1 MSRFA
6 ARSVHATL
14 LLSLGVVPVVTP
26 GSAPHSPARPA
37 TALSAHVAAA
47 PAGPDRTVPAA
58 VSGSPLAGAIPAGA
72 HLSGP
77 PHGKDGKLR

>member
-6 ARSVHATL
+6 ARSVRATL
-14 LLSLGVVPVVTP
+14 LLSLGVVLVVTP
-26 GSAPHSPARPA
+26 GGGPA
-37 TALSAHVAAA
+37 L
-47 PAGPDRTVPAA
+47 AGASGQDGARRGTA
-58 VSGSPLAGAIPAGA
+58 VSGSPLAGSPLAGA